1 MPLAS
6 PRREV
11 ILLLVSECRETACLL
26 FGYFPAERILPGLKW
41 RLLGGVSQHMSHALR
56 SLVIIAVLL
65 CGILPARAVQ
75 GAALERGAAITD
87 PYALRELDL
96 GEHPTNGL
104 GRLGFGL
111 RPFIPA
117 ARTVAAPIF
126 NDELF
131 ALQSMAPVRQ
141 AIDAEFERYVARHRA
156 DLSSETI
163 GVGASFDWQMFD
175 RELLYSA
182 RSRFVLAGIVNRM
195 DRAYVSPETCGEVRL
210 IYRLTH
216 VDDAAVGENAEV
228 PLRLPMTLNVVLR
241 AKGEKASG
249 RNGIAITC
257 QDIARR
263 WLATAEWPQ
272 TGADFAIRL
281 RSAGGPLEFVEPV
294 DVDRIETNLQIA
306 HAPKSAVRDF
316 RTDYLL
322 KVFRYNG
329 KARTF
334 EEAPLENQI
343 DRDRLLADDN
353 LRRDFAVW
361 LLDPKHFGEL
371 DRGTILVPDR
381 FLAAGAIAPTPVG
394 FDSSNLQ
401 PEFGLVQGEG
411 ATANPIFRENDL
423 VGALKKASED
433 SVKLQNIRS
442 VAGFE
447 RRLNDITCSGCH
459 QTRGIGGF
467 HFPGVDW
474 MAAKPSNSSVVPA
487 SPQFFGD
494 QVRRRD
500 ILSSLSWGNSPDY
513 SRGFSSRP
521 QLRASHPEF
530 SGELMGTEYYDGW
543 GAHCYLQR
551 ANAAEN
557 DKSFKS
563 WTCSEGLACQAA
575 GKASRI
581 GMCFVRDR

>member
-1 MPLAS
+1 MLS
-6 PRREV
+6 
-11 ILLLVSECRETACLL
+11 
-26 FGYFPAERILPGLKW
+26 GLKW
-41 RLLGGVSQHMSHALR
+41 RLLGGVSQDMSRALR
-56 SLVIIAVLL
+56 FVVIILVLL
-65 CGILPARAVQ
+65 CGVLPARGVQ

-87 PYALRELDL
+87 PYALRGLEL
-96 GEHPTNGL
+96 GEHPTNE
-104 GRLGFGL
+104 RDRAGFGL

-117 ARTVAAPIF
+117 ARTVAAPIL

-131 ALQSMAPVRQ
+131 ALPSMAPVRQ

-156 DLSSETI
+156 ELPGETI
-163 GVGASFDWQMFD
+163 GVGASFERQMFD

-210 IYRLTH
+210 IYRLTRMGDSPAG
-216 VDDAAVGENAEV
+216 DDANA
-228 PLRLPMTLNVVLR
+228 PRLPMTLNVVLR
-241 AKGEKASG
+241 AKGEKTFAPG
-249 RNGIAITC
+249 GIAITC
-257 QDIARR
+257 KDIAQR
-263 WLATAEWPQ
+263 WLATTKWPQ
-272 TGADFAIRL
+272 TGADLAIRL
-281 RSAGGPLEFVEPV
+281 MSAGGPLEFVEPV

-322 KVFRYNG
+322 KVFRYD
-329 KARTF
+329 AQTRLF
-334 EEAPLENQI
+334 EQAPLENQI
-343 DRDRLLADDN
+343 DRNRLLADDN
-353 LRRDFAVW
+353 LRRDFAAW

-371 DRGTILVPDR
+371 DRGTILIPDR

-411 ATANPIFRENDL
+411 ATANPVFSENDV
-423 VGALKKASED
+423 VGALKKASEHG
-433 SVKLQNIRS
+433 VKLQNIRS

-487 SPQFFGD
+487 SPHFFGD
-494 QVRRRD
+494 QTRRRD
-500 ILSSLSWGNSPDY
+500 ILTAMRDGRPPDY
-513 SRGFSSRP
+513 ARGFSSRP
-521 QLRASHPEF
+521 QLRGST
-530 SGELMGTEYYDGW
+530 ELAGTEYEDGW

-551 ANAAEN
+551 PNAGDN
-557 DKSFKS
+557 DRSFKS
-563 WTCSEGLACQAA
+563 WTCAEGLACQV
-575 GKASRI
+575 ASQATRM
-581 GMCFVRDR
+581 GMCFVKSR

>member
-1 MPLAS
+1 M
-6 PRREV
+6 
-11 ILLLVSECRETACLL
+11 
-26 FGYFPAERILPGLKW
+26 LPGLKW
-41 RLLGGVSQHMSHALR
+41 PLVGGVSQDMSRALR
-56 SLVIIAVLL
+56 FVVIILVLL
-65 CGILPARAVQ
+65 CGVLPARAVQ

-87 PYALRELDL
+87 PYALRELEL
-96 GEHPTNGL
+96 GEHLTNGL
-104 GRLGFGL
+104 DRAGFGL

-117 ARTVAAPIF
+117 ARAVAAPIL

-131 ALQSMAPVRQ
+131 ALPSMAPVRQ

-156 DLSSETI
+156 ELPGETI

-210 IYRLTH
+210 IYRLTRMGDPPAG
-216 VDDAAVGENAEV
+216 DDANS
-228 PLRLPMTLNVVLR
+228 PRLQMTLNVVLR
-241 AKGEKASG
+241 AKGAKTPTPG
-249 RNGIAITC
+249 GIAIIC
-257 QDIARR
+257 KDIAQR

-281 RSAGGPLEFVEPV
+281 MSAGGPLEFVEPV

-322 KVFRYNG
+322 KVFRYDAQ
-329 KARTF
+329 ARTF
-334 EEAPLENQI
+334 EQAPLENQI
-343 DRDRLLADDN
+343 DRDRLLVDDN
-353 LRRDFAVW
+353 LRRDFAAW
-361 LLDPKHFGEL
+361 LLDPKHFSEL
-371 DRGTILVPDR
+371 DRGTILIPDR
-381 FLAAGAIAPTPVG
+381 FLAAGAIAPTPAG
-394 FDSSNLQ
+394 FDPSNLQ

-411 ATANPIFRENDL
+411 ATANPVFSENDV
-423 VGALKKASED
+423 VGALKKASENGAD
-433 SVKLQNIRS
+433 
-442 VAGFE
+442 VAKHPLCRRVRAPIERHHLFRLPPDARH
-447 RRLNDITCSGCH
+447 RRL
-459 QTRGIGGF
+459 

-487 SPQFFGD
+487 SPHFFGD

-500 ILSSLSWGNSPDY
+500 ILTSMSWGNSPDY

-521 QLRASHPEF
+521 QLRGS
-530 SGELMGTEYYDGW
+530 SELAGTEYDDGW

-551 ANAAEN
+551 ATAAEN

-563 WTCSEGLACQAA
+563 WTCSEGLACQVA
-575 GKASRI
+575 GQATRM
-581 GMCFVRDR
+581 GMCFVKSR